1 MTSTHMIGADPAI
14 ASQIPKTTAAVATKS
29 STRSAV

>member
-1 MTSTHMIGADPAI
+1 MRTGRIWADPAI